1 MKCTSIFNSM
11 CIYLC
16 QEYEGILLILCA
28 PCVMVNHMLRC
39 KTDMMRLVVSMRA
52 CFSIRGEYVTHM
64 KFRENQGNH
73 LELAN

>member
-1 MKCTSIFNSM
+1 M

-16 QEYEGILLILCA
+16 QEYEGILLIPCA
-28 PCVMVNHMLRC
+28 PGVMDNHMLRH
-39 KTDMMRLVVSMRA
+39 KTDMMRLVVSMGA

-64 KFRENQGNH
+64 KFGENQGNQ